1 MKYFMLLLVFMK
13 KGKFHNY
20 TIMWFSCIK
29 YSWVFICINNN
40 KISQKLVIHVLTT
53 KIIFNKLFLCM
64 YVMYQYVYIIY
75 QNCINSEYLCIG
87 NVWIYTSVCIVDTIK
102 YISHINFF
110 QAQPTEI
117 SSK

>member
-1 MKYFMLLLVFMK
+1 
-13 KGKFHNY
+13 
-20 TIMWFSCIK
+20 
-29 YSWVFICINNN
+29 
-40 KISQKLVIHVLTT
+40 
-53 KIIFNKLFLCM
+53 
-64 YVMYQYVYIIY
+64 MYQYVYIIY

>member
-20 TIMWFSCIK
+20 TIIWFSCIK

-40 KISQKLVIHVLTT
+40 KISQKLVIHV
-53 KIIFNKLFLCM
+53 
-64 YVMYQYVYIIY
+64 YIIY
-75 QNCINSEYLCIG
+75 QNCINSEYLCID